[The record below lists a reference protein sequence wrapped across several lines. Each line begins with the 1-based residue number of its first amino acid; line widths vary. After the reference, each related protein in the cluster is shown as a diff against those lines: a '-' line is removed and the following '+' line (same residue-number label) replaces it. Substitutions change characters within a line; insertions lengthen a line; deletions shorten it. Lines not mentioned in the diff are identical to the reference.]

1 MLIHVGGTD
10 ERSLPALISD
20 TPAFSCRCSS
30 SAHPNVRHIPA
41 KVTLRH
47 FVLLIFVLC
56 TSSVMGEE
64 VALVAC
70 VTGASGYLGMEL
82 TAQLLESGYHV
93 RGTVRDPDNQKKVLP
108 LHNLPFA
115 NERLTLVKADLLGGT
130 AAFDDCAEGATIFFH
145 TASPFIT
152 KDLID
157 PYKQLV
163 EPSLRGTEAA
173 VGAALRSTTVNTIIL
188 TSSIAATMAGIVE
201 GHCFDEDDWNT
212 KSTLTGSGKKNIFF

>member
-1 MLIHVGGTD
+1 
-10 ERSLPALISD
+10 
-20 TPAFSCRCSS
+20 
-30 SAHPNVRHIPA
+30 
-41 KVTLRH
+41 
-47 FVLLIFVLC
+47 
-56 TSSVMGEE
+56 MGEE

-70 VTGASGYLGMEL
+70 VTGSSGYLGMEL

-93 RGTVRDPDNQKKVLP
+93 RGTVRDPDNEKKVLP
-108 LHNLPFA
+108 LQNLPFA
-115 NERLTLVKADLLGGT
+115 NERLTLVKADLLGGS

-152 KDLID
+152 KNLID

-188 TSSIAATMAGIVE
+188 TSSIAATMAGVVE
-201 GHCFDEDDWNT
+201 GHCFDEYDWNT
-212 KSTLTGSGKKNIFF
+212 KSTLTGSGK